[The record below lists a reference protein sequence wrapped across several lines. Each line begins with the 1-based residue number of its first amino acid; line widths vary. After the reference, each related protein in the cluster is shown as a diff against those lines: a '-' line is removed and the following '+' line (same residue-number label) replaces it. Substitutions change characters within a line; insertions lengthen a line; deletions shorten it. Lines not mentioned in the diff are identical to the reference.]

1 MKRLLVVLV
10 FVLAA
15 CLPPVEPTADMN
27 MWTPT
32 QEVGYGQN

>member
-1 MKRLLVVLV
+1 MKSLLFIFV
-10 FVLAA
+10 FALMA
-15 CLPPVEPTADMN
+15 CLPPVEPIPNSD

>member
-1 MKRLLVVLV
+1 MKRLLIVLM

-15 CLPPVEPTADMN
+15 CLPPVEPTVDPS

-32 QEVGYGQN
+32 PEVGYGQN